1 MTPGYQ
7 IEDLDA
13 LFPTMYRQTN
23 LGFFAECGTVFKD
36 DGTTQ
41 TYQYSE
47 LNMGPSQVRHTPGG
61 SE

>member
-23 LGFFAECGTVFKD
+23 LGFSVECGTIFKD
-36 DGTTQ
+36 DSTTQ
-41 TYQYSE
+41 TDQYSE
-47 LNMGPSQVRHTPGG
+47 LNMGPSQVRHTLGG
-61 SE
+61 LE